1 MGINQALSAALSG
14 IAVTQQAISVIAGNV
29 SNANTAGYVDESV
42 NQSELGTAGKSGSSV
57 ESDGINRNLHTL
69 LQNQLWTETSGGSY
83 ADTVAQFYQQL
94 QDVYGT
100 PGSTTSF
107 DAMFNNFTTALQS
120 LSTGPSSYSSQSEV
134 LSAAQS
140 LAQNLN
146 SMTTSVQELR
156 TQTEAGIAT
165 DVQSANGLLQN
176 IAQINTKLEGTGSN
190 PDSTAAALEDQRD
203 QDITQLSQLMNV
215 NVMPGSNN
223 QIAVYTG
230 TGLQLVNAGQVSQLT
245 FGNAGT
251 LSATSLWS
259 ADPSQ
264 DGAGTITLTA
274 PGGATTDLISDGAF
288 QSGQIGAYL
297 QMRDTILPQAQAQ
310 LDDFANQMSQA
321 LSNQTVNGTAA
332 TSGGLNGFNVDVGSL
347 SPGNTAQFTY
357 TDSGNVQHTITV
369 VDTPPGTS
377 LPQQASASNP
387 NNTTIGIDFSAGISS
402 VVSQLNLAFGSNLQ
416 FSNPSG
422 TLLQVVNANGSGNVV
437 NSMSATSTVTSLT
450 SGSPSVQLFVDGTQ
464 PITGALTSTGGTQT
478 TGLAGRISVNT
489 ALLNSPGNL
498 VAYAANTTAG
508 DATRPSFLL
517 NQMTTASLTY
527 AASTGIGTAQAP
539 YSGTLSQYL
548 SQVVSVQSQAA
559 NAATN
564 LQQGQDTVLT
574 ALQQRFNSQSGVNID
589 TEMSNLIALQNAY
602 SANAR
607 VMSTIQSMMQTLLQ
621 IGGG

>member
-57 ESDGINRNLHTL
+57 ESDGINRNLNAL

-176 IAQINTKLEGTGSN
+176 IGEINTKLEGTGSN

-321 LSNQTVNGTAA
+321 MSNQTVNGTAA
-332 TSGGLNGFNVDVGSL
+332 TSGGLNGFNVDVGSML
-347 SPGNTAQFTY
+347 PGNTAQFTY
-357 TDSGNVQHTITV
+357 TDSSNVQHTITV

-387 NNTTIGIDFSAGISS
+387 NNTTIGIDFSTGISS

-602 SANAR
+602 AANAR

-621 IGGG
+621 IGG